1 MKKLSFFLSL
11 FVLLLLNACTTQK
24 IFNPMSSMFKN
35 NVKKEYYTGGK
46 IRSKLIM
53 SDKTGQNGL
62 LKKYG
67 YTAKLTSTVTIRNG
81 VKHGIQTMFD
91 KKGRVIKKTPYRNGR
106 KEGVVQAFYPNGVLM
121 AEITYV
127 NNVREGRAA
136 KYNID
141 GSLNQQAMFKNG
153 HISD

>member
-11 FVLLLLNACTTQK
+11 FVLLFLNACTTVS
-24 IFNPMSSMFKN
+24 IFQN

-46 IRSKLIM
+46 IRSEFIM

-67 YTAKLTSTVTIRNG
+67 YTSKLMSTVTLRNR
-81 VKHGIQTMFD
+81 VKHGVETMFD
-91 KKGRVIKKTPYRNGR
+91 KKGRVIKKTPYYNGR
-106 KEGVVQAFYPNGVLM
+106 KKGVVQAFYPNGVLM
-121 AEITYV
+121 GEITYV

-136 KYNID
+136 KYNVD
-141 GSLNQQAMFKNG
+141 GSLNQQVMFKNG
-153 HISD
+153 HIAD